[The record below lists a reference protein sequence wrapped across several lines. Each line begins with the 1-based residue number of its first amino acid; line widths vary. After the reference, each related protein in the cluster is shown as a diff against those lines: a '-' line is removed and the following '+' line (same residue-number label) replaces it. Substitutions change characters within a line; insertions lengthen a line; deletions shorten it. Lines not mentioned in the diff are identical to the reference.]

1 MLEPLG
7 SADVTST
14 EPVIY
19 SDDYTRLFTYQ
30 SRQFTIGDLSLR
42 SINGVQWNAAG
53 PAGAIAVATTV
64 VAAVALWVVG
74 LSPWWS
80 LLVLPVPAL
89 VVYVRL
95 AKDRTGGLTETEK
108 RRLAWNFR
116 YRQPRV
122 FLGLAADT
130 EPGGF
135 TWDVILWS
143 PPPGGS
149 RQCAGRP
156 T

>member
-1 MLEPLG
+1 M
-7 SADVTST
+7 TST

-19 SDDYTRLFTYQ
+19 SDDYTRLFAYQ

-42 SINGVQWNAAG
+42 AINGVQWNAAV
-53 PAGAIAVATTV
+53 PAGGIAAATTAAA
-64 VAAVALWVVG
+64 AAVLWAVG

-116 YRQPRV
+116 YRQPRT
-122 FLGLAADT
+122 FLGVAADT
-130 EPGGF
+130 ERGDF
-135 TWDVILWS
+135 TWDVIVWT
-143 PPPGGS
+143 PPHPM
-149 RQCAGRP
+149 RRP
-156 T
+156 S

>member
-1 MLEPLG
+1 M
-7 SADVTST
+7 TST

-53 PAGAIAVATTV
+53 PAGAIAVAATL
-64 VAAVALWVVG
+64 VAAALLWAVG

-80 LLVLPVPAL
+80 LLVLPIPVL

-95 AKDRTGGLTETEK
+95 AKDRTGGLTEAEK
-108 RRLAWNFR
+108 HRLAWNFR

-122 FLGLAADT
+122 FLGLAADI
-130 EPGGF
+130 EPGDF

-143 PPPGGS
+143 LPPAGS
-149 RQCAGRP
+149 RRRLGRLR
-156 T
+156 

>member
-1 MLEPLG
+1 M
-7 SADVTST
+7 

-53 PAGAIAVATTV
+53 PAGAIAAASTV
-64 VAAVALWVVG
+64 VAAAGLWVVG

-80 LLVLPVPAL
+80 LLMLPVPAL
-89 VVYVRL
+89 VVYLRL

-108 RRLAWNFR
+108 HRLVWNFR

-130 EPGGF
+130 ELGDF
-135 TWDVILWS
+135 TWDVILWD
-143 PPPGGS
+143 PPTGGPRRHS
-149 RQCAGRP
+149 GRSA
-156 T
+156 